1 MIQFVILKHLG
12 EKIMSNYY
20 NDFYRD
26 NLLWKYDMLYPDNP
40 ELAEELAQKE
50 FNQIEELGT

>member
-20 NDFYRD
+20 NDLYRD
-26 NLLWKYDMLYPDNP
+26 NLLWKYDMLSPDNP

>member
-12 EKIMSNYY
+12 EKTMSNI
-20 NDFYRD
+20 NPIND